1 MKLGIRILARGAAPM
16 ALAMAA
22 VGALGAPAWASSA
35 SAPVEPESTAA
46 VSTAAL
52 ATPLPAWGFIDPRH
66 HTDRD
71 SCRRGGGHEQWD
83 NGRRHFFCHGGR
95 YDQDWY

>member
-22 VGALGAPAWASSA
+22 VGMLGAPASA
-35 SAPVEPESTAA
+35 SAPVAPESTAA

-66 HTDRD
+66 RTDRN
-71 SCRRGGGHEQWD
+71 SCQRGGGHAQWD

>member
-1 MKLGIRILARGAAPM
+1 MKQGIRILARGAAPT

-22 VGALGAPAWASSA
+22 VGMLGAPASA
-35 SAPVEPESTAA
+35 SAPLAPGSTAA
-46 VSTAAL
+46 VSNAAF